1 MQQPPHL
8 GDAKNALISAEGRTI
23 PLGDPGKVS
32 TPQTENAV
40 LMRLTRLSSA

>member
-8 GDAKNALISAEGRTI
+8 GDAKNALTPARARMI
-23 PLGDPGKVS
+23 PLGNPGQAS